1 MYLWKINNILTNI
14 IDKSD
19 RCHRLLNDPELQAAF
34 SSVRSAI
41 HEAFERCSVDDGQTL
56 VQLRQ
61 RLHLLDSVWAN
72 LEIAVRDGKLEIERM
87 EEKGKVSYLGDLWQK
102 K

>member
-1 MYLWKINNILTNI
+1 MSDITAKA
-14 IDKSD
+14 D
-19 RCHRLLNDPELQAAF
+19 RCSRLLNDKDLPAAF
-34 SSVRSAI
+34 ASVRDAI
-41 HEAFERCSVDDGQTL
+41 HEAFERCSVDDGETL
-56 VQLRQ
+56 VRLRQ

-72 LEIAVRDGKLEIERM
+72 LEIAVENGKLEAHRM